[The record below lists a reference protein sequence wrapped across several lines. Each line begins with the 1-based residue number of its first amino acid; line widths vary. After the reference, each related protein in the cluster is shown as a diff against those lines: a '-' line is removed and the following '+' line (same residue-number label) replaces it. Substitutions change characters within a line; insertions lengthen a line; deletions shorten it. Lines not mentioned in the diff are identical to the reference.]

1 MILPSPVEPSDK
13 PERVLERT
21 RAMNSTSQENEG
33 LTRRELG
40 KKAALGI
47 LGLAAA
53 SAGGRNSA
61 GSDEK
66 TEGGETLGSSYSL
79 IVDAYAH
86 ISPPKYT
93 EILRKDHPG
102 FYNNMLG
109 PCIPLYD
116 MSERFRIMDK
126 YPGVVQVLTVG
137 PVPPLESFADQN
149 KSVDLAKRAN
159 DEMAEMVSKYRDR
172 FVAAIALLPMN
183 NIDAAV
189 KEADRA
195 VNTLRFKG
203 IYVHSNINGKPL
215 DSPEF
220 LPLFE
225 MMSKHNLPVY
235 IHPWR
240 GDDVPEYAS
249 EKTSKYM
256 IASVFG
262 WPYETTAAM
271 TRIVFSGLFE
281 KFPNLKVVT
290 HHCGGMIPYYE
301 QRIVQHYGQQERRGG
316 APKEL
321 NKTPVEYYKMFYN
334 DTAIHGNTPAL
345 MLAYHFWGAGHI
357 VFGADMPL
365 GDYHFG
371 FRSYRQTINAI
382 EAMDISAAE
391 KRMIFADNALR
402 LLRIAI

>member
-1 MILPSPVEPSDK
+1 
-13 PERVLERT
+13 
-21 RAMNSTSQENEG
+21 MNSTSQENEG
-33 LTRRELG
+33 FTRRELG
-40 KKAALGI
+40 RKAAYSI
-47 LGLAAA
+47 AGLAAA
-53 SAGGRNSA
+53 SAGVHDSA
-61 GSDEK
+61 AKDEK
-66 TEGGETLGSSYSL
+66 TERDEIVGSPYTL

-86 ISPPKYT
+86 ISPPKYS
-93 EILRKDHPG
+93 ELLKKDYPA

-109 PCIPLYD
+109 GCAPLYD

-126 YPGVVQVLTVG
+126 YPGIVQVLTVG
-137 PVPPLESFADQN
+137 PVPPLESFADST

-159 DEMAEMVSKYRDR
+159 DEMAELVAKYRDR
-172 FVAAIALLPMN
+172 FVAAITLLPMN
-183 NIDAAV
+183 NCEAAIKETERAV
-189 KEADRA
+189 KDLGFR
-195 VNTLRFKG
+195 G

-225 MMSKHNLPVY
+225 MMAKYDLPVY

-240 GDDVPEYAS
+240 GDSMPEYAA
-249 EKTSKYM
+249 EKTSQYM

-271 TRIVFSGLFE
+271 TRIVFSGMFE
-281 KFPNLKVVT
+281 KFPNLKVIT
-290 HHCGGMIPYYE
+290 HHGGGMIPYYE
-301 QRIVQHYGQQERRGG
+301 QRIVQHYGQMERRGRY
-316 APKEL
+316 PKEL
-321 NKTPVEYYKMFYN
+321 RKTAAEYYKMFYN

-345 MLAYHFWGAGHI
+345 MLAYHFCGADHI

-365 GDYHFG
+365 GDYYFG

-391 KRMIFADNALR
+391 KRMILADNALR
-402 LLRIAI
+402 LLRIPI

>member
-1 MILPSPVEPSDK
+1 
-13 PERVLERT
+13 
-21 RAMNSTSQENEG
+21 MNSTSQDKDG

-40 KKAALGI
+40 KRAAFGVV
-47 LGLAAA
+47 GLAAA
-53 SAGGRNSA
+53 SAGARASA
-61 GSDEK
+61 AIDEK
-66 TEGGETLGSSYSL
+66 PGGGDAVLSPYSL
-79 IVDAYAH
+79 KIDAYAH

-93 EILRKDHPG
+93 EILRKEHPG
-102 FYNNMLG
+102 FYNQILG
-109 PCIPLYD
+109 GCPPLYD
-116 MSERFRIMDK
+116 MPERFRIMDK

-137 PVPPLESFADQN
+137 PVPPLEAFADSN
-149 KSVDLAKRAN
+149 KSVDLARRAN
-159 DEMAEMVSKYRDR
+159 DEMAELVAKYRDR
-172 FVAAIALLPMN
+172 FVAAITLLPMN
-183 NIDAAV
+183 NVDAAV

-195 VNTLRFKG
+195 VSQLGFKG

-225 MMSKHNLPVY
+225 MMSRHNLPVY

-240 GDDVPEYAS
+240 SDEVAEYAA

-281 KFPNLKVVT
+281 KYPNLKVVT

-301 QRIVQHYGQQERRGG
+301 QRIVQHYGQQERGG
-316 APKEL
+316 RSPKEL

-345 MLAYHFWGAGHI
+345 MLAYHFWGADHI

-365 GDYHFG
+365 GDYYQG

-382 EAMDISAAE
+382 EAMDITDAE

-402 LLRIAI
+402 LLRIPI